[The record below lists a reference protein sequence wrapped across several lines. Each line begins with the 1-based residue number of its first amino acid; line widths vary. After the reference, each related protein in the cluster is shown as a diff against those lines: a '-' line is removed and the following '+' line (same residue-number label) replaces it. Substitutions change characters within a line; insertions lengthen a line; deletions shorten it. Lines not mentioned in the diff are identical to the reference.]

1 MKGSLDI
8 QDKMNGVIDKIK
20 KDKEV
25 IAIILFG
32 SYARKKEYAGDID
45 LCIMLDKKYSEY
57 FLSKKRLSYLRGIP
71 DKFDIQIFQLLPLY
85 IRVKILK
92 EGKIL
97 HSKNIKKI
105 YAIAYETIKD
115 YGLFKPYY
123 EDYIKAAA

>member
-1 MKGSLDI
+1 MRESLNT
-8 QDKMNGVIDKIK
+8 QDKIKEIIDRIK

-32 SYARKKEYAGDID
+32 SYSRKKDYARDID
-45 LCIMLDKKYSEY
+45 LCVMLDKKYSEY
-57 FLSKKRLSYLRGIP
+57 FMSKKRLSYLSGIP

-85 IRVKILK
+85 IRIKILK

-97 HSKNIKKI
+97 HSKNTKKI
-105 YAIAYETIKD
+105 YNLAYETIKD
-115 YGLFKPYY
+115 YELFKPHY